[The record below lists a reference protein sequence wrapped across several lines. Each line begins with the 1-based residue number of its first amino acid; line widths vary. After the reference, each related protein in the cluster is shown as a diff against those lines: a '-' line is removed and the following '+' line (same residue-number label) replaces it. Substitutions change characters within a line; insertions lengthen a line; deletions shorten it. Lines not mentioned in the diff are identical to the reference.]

1 MTSSTSNSE
10 LARLPWARI
19 WIIALLTVAV
29 IAGIWEYALRD
40 AGLGP
45 KYIDNRALWTD
56 TRHRL
61 ISEGA
66 DGVAL
71 LGASRHQRAIDVTA
85 MSEALGRRV
94 YQLSVE
100 GTSALPT
107 LENLAADPRFRG
119 TVIYS
124 VAPAFSFNR
133 RLSKLDGGNQSKWVR
148 FYSDQSRVRRAE
160 QRLRLLL
167 QGTLAIRSPD
177 ATLARVIDSVRDGGR
192 LPGPDHM
199 TVYGDRS
206 VHVDYARQPGRP
218 DRAGIVDL
226 YLQNTEPYSEAEFQT
241 VVNYFATLVRLLRQK
256 GCDVFVVRL
265 PSDAQVRAL
274 ERRMFPEAEF
284 WGALKRQ
291 TDATFVHFE
300 DYPEL
305 TGYLS
310 MDGSHI
316 DSDRNVEFTDVLS
329 EVLQANGLQ

>member
-1 MTSSTSNSE
+1 
-10 LARLPWARI
+10 LRI
-19 WIIALLTVAV
+19 WVVALLTVTT
-29 IAGIWEYALRD
+29 IAGAWEYNLRA

-45 KYIDNRALWTD
+45 EYIDNRALWTE

-61 ISEGA
+61 TSDNA
-66 DGVAL
+66 SGVAL
-71 LGASRHQRAIDVTA
+71 LGASRHQRAIDVAT
-85 MSEALGRRV
+85 MSKSLGRPV

-107 LENLAADPRFRG
+107 LENLAVDPRFRG

-133 RLSKLDGGNQSKWVR
+133 RLSKLDGGNQAKWVR
-148 FYSDQSRVRRAE
+148 FYSDQSRVRRVE

-167 QGTLAIRSPD
+167 QGALAMRSPD
-177 ATLARVIDSVRDGGR
+177 ATVSRIIGNVRDSGR
-192 LPGPDHM
+192 FPGPDHK

-206 VHVDYARQPGRP
+206 VHVDYAAQPGRP
-218 DRAGIVDL
+218 DRGGIVDL
-226 YLQNTEPYSEAEFQT
+226 YLQNTEPYSDAEFQT

-265 PSDAQVRAL
+265 PSDKQVLAL
-274 ERRMFPEAEF
+274 EQLMFPEARF
-284 WGALKRQ
+284 WGAIERQ

-305 TGYLS
+305 NGYLS
-310 MDGSHI
+310 EDGSHI
-316 DSDRNVEFTDVLS
+316 DSDRNAEFTSVLS
-329 EVLQANGLQ
+329 QVLQANGL

>member
-1 MTSSTSNSE
+1 M
-10 LARLPWARI
+10 PWFRI
-19 WIIALLTVAV
+19 WVFALLAVVV
-29 IAGIWEYALRD
+29 IAGTWEHALRN

-45 KYIDNRALWTD
+45 EYIDNRALWTD

-61 ISEGA
+61 TSEGA

-71 LGASRHQRAIDVTA
+71 LGASRHQRAIDVAT
-85 MSEALGRRV
+85 MSNVLGRPV

-148 FYSDQSRVRRAE
+148 FYFDQSRVQRAE

-167 QGTLAIRSPD
+167 QGVLAMRSPD
-177 ATLARVIDSVRDGGR
+177 AALSRVIESVRESGR
-192 LPGPDHM
+192 LPGPDHK

-206 VHVDYARQPGRP
+206 VHIDYAAQPGRP

-265 PSDAQVRAL
+265 PSDKQVL
-274 ERRMFPEAEF
+274 ELEQRMFPEAMF
-284 WGALKRQ
+284 WGAMERQ

-305 TGYLS
+305 NGYLS
-310 MDGSHI
+310 EDGSHI
-316 DSDRNVEFTDVLS
+316 DSDRNSEFTDALS
-329 EVLQANGLQ
+329 RVLQARGL